1 MGGGLVD
8 ESEDDISPIDD
19 EDILKLAQ
27 QIDTDSIYEK
37 VMKLYNIKWK
47 LQINV
52 SMKKMDQIF

>member
-8 ESEDDISPIDD
+8 ESEDYISPIDD

>member
-27 QIDTDSIYEK
+27 QIDTDIIYEK